1 MAGTREG
8 GGGGTYFAH
17 KTQSSSPSSTS
28 NCETT
33 FLSIG
38 VLLLQA
44 GDRRARVNHTLIVV
58 GGQSHTG
65 NTLPQATS
73 WCSLPVISFSMVCTE
88 RDTRLSTSS
97 FCFSFSLKQS
107 TVKQDCNPISINLE
121 SHTQKTSTPLVALPK
136 KQPWIDND
144 LVKLSTA
151 DHTII
156 KSPTGWLSDSII
168 DAAQKTLQEQFG
180 LPGFQSVLHG
190 QCCNF
195 NVEPDEFIQILHNG
209 SNHWVTVSTIGTK
222 HPEVFVYDSM
232 YTKAPDRLQQ
242 QIAALLH
249 TKEEAITLKFTK
261 VNVQSNSNDSGVF
274 AIAFATALCHGTSP
288 AQLLF
293 DESKMRHHLLKCLE
307 QGCFTMFPVRQR
319 SRMVTVK
326 AVQYIPIHCTCRM
339 PSIDG
344 IDMIECTACKDWF
357 HVHCASPSTSVLNCT
372 DLPWH
377 CDICLDR
384 ITHSHLCSL

>member
-1 MAGTREG
+1 MC
-8 GGGGTYFAH
+8 YI
-17 KTQSSSPSSTS
+17 TS
-28 NCETT
+28 YTHNTVM
-33 FLSIG
+33 FLSIQ
-38 VLLLQA
+38 V
-44 GDRRARVNHTLIVV
+44 RACSNNMPTTKQSVTRTTQTAKRKLALSAQPQPIVTDTPNLGRVAKLHSDKKGNHAAHDLM
-58 GGQSHTG
+58 
-65 NTLPQATS
+65 LKA
-73 WCSLPVISFSMVCTE
+73 
-88 RDTRLSTSS
+88 
-97 FCFSFSLKQS
+97 KQS

-121 SHTQKTSTPLVALPK
+121 GHTQKTSTPLVALPK

-222 HPEVFVYDSM
+222 HPEVFVYDNM

-261 VNVQSNSNDSGVF
+261 VNVQSNSNDCGVF

-377 CDICLDR
+377 CDIC
-384 ITHSHLCSL
+384 TA